1 MKYVVNRIE
10 NRREI
15 ETKYGPQVAYTLL
28 VTDED
33 GDDHVVDL
41 LQKPES
47 APPVGEIHGSV
58 EETAYGKRLRKDP
71 HISARGGGS
80 SGSWR
85 SAPEY
90 LDFEKRRQTVI
101 TRSAMLNTAVAY
113 HNMIADRPDL
123 DGLMDTADRLF
134 HWVFGRDGA

>member
-1 MKYVVNRIE
+1 MKYTVNRIE
-10 NRREI
+10 NRRDI

-28 VTDED
+28 VTDEA

-47 APPVGEIHGSV
+47 AVPKGEIEGSL

-71 HISARGGGS
+71 HMPTRAAASA
-80 SGSWR
+80 WR
-85 SAPEY
+85 SSPEY
-90 LDFEKRRQTVI
+90 LEFEKRRQTVI

-113 HNMIADRPDL
+113 HTMLADRPDL
-123 DGLMDTADRLF
+123 NGLMATADRLF
-134 HWVFGRDGA
+134 DWVFGRDGA